1 MDVFEKQTLDTDDNL
16 EDLFPP
22 GNTQMLCDALD
33 KVESGP
39 SRKLDRNWSEHGGSP
54 KQSDKEYR

>member
-1 MDVFEKQTLDTDDNL
+1 MNVFEKQTLDTDDDL

-22 GNTQMLCDALD
+22 GNTQVLCDALD

-39 SRKLDRNWSEHGGSP
+39 S
-54 KQSDKEYR
+54 